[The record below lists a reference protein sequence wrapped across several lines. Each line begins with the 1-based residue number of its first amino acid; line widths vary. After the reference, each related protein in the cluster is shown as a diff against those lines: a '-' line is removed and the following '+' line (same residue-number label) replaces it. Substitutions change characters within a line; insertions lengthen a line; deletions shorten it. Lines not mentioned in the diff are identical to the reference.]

1 MQLHQG
7 LVTEAAERV
16 LKDLKAKVLWR
27 RSEGRLEQDG
37 WVKSEKDEEAE
48 AERIEDKEK
57 RLQEEHVIW
66 VKEVSTVMG

>member
-1 MQLHQG
+1 MKG
-7 LVTEAAERV
+7 DWSR
-16 LKDLKAKVLWR
+16 
-27 RSEGRLEQDG
+27 
-37 WVKSEKDEEAE
+37 KSEKDEEAE